1 MKRLGD
7 MVTAATVK
15 HKSWAGDV
23 AMLRREQ
30 TPVRVF
36 RAEMA
41 RERLDALVRLRDLL
55 GRPPLTVTAAFSLK
69 TNPRAELLE
78 LARER
83 GFFAEVISADELRWA
98 VRSGYAADR
107 TIYNG
112 PQPLLA
118 GSGPLAFVFADS
130 LEAFERNFARG
141 VAQVYG
147 VRLRPS
153 MLESRFGVPVE
164 DDAALSEVLA
174 RLPDGTPIAV
184 SFHAR
189 REDFHGADWRDVA
202 ADVVERALALQTSSG
217 RRVHAF
223 DVGGGWTPDE
233 LDTTFASDAGWLIDR
248 IARSLPL
255 CTQLILEPG
264 QAVCTPSEALIATVV
279 EVRRRGVRCEVVIDA
294 GYPDWPQMH
303 SYPHGFF
310 AERGGRWEAVGSG
323 PDRLLGRTC
332 LEYDVIPG
340 LRFPPDVS
348 PGDRILI
355 TDTGSYDHSMAF
367 DFAHGDVHAA
377 PSE

>member
-1 MKRLGD
+1 M
-7 MVTAATVK
+7 
-15 HKSWAGDV
+15 
-23 AMLRREQ
+23 
-30 TPVRVF
+30 RVF
-36 RAEMA
+36 RAEVV
-41 RERLDALVRLRDLL
+41 RGRLDALARLRDQLT
-55 GRPPLTVTAAFSLK
+55 RSPLTVIAAFSLK

-78 LARER
+78 MARER
-83 GFFAEVISADELRWA
+83 GFFAEAISADELRWA
-98 VRSGYAADR
+98 ARSGFAADR

-118 GSGPLAFVFADS
+118 GAGPLELVFADS
-130 LEAFERNFARG
+130 LEAFVRNFERG
-141 VAQVYG
+141 VARVHG

-153 MLESRFGVPVE
+153 MLDSRFGVPVE

-174 RLPDGTPIAV
+174 RLPENTPIGV
-184 SFHAR
+184 SLHAR
-189 REDFHGADWRDVA
+189 REDFHGASWRDVV
-202 ADVVERALALQTSSG
+202 ADVLERALALQTSSG
-217 RRVHAF
+217 RCIHAF

-233 LDTTFASDAGWLIDR
+233 LDATLASDAGWLIDR
-248 IARSLPL
+248 IVRSLTF
-255 CTQLILEPG
+255 CTRLILEPG

-279 EVRRRGVRCEVVIDA
+279 EVRRRGMRREVVIDA

-303 SYPHGFF
+303 SYAHGLF
-310 AERGGRWEAVGSG
+310 AENGGRWEAVGSG

-332 LEYDVIPG
+332 LEYDVISG

-367 DFAHGDVHAA
+367 DFAHGGEHAT